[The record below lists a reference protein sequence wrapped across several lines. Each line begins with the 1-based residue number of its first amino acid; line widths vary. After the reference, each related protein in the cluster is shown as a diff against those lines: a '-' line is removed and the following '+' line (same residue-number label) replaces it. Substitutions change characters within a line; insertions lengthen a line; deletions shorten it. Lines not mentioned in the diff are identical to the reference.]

1 MSLAYNENGF
11 NALKNVGGSHK
22 RLSFGAC
29 DFYKCYN
36 KQTITLQPNFN
47 ISLNLKE
54 CSFWSNPPE

>member
-1 MSLAYNENGF
+1 MQMSLAYNENGF

-36 KQTITLQPNFN
+36 KQTIKPNMKN
-47 ISLNLKE
+47 S
-54 CSFWSNPPE
+54 

>member
-1 MSLAYNENGF
+1 MQMSLAYNENGF

-36 KQTITLQPNFN
+36 KQNKKPN
-47 ISLNLKE
+47 NLKN
-54 CSFWSNPPE
+54 SSTKHMPHSLD